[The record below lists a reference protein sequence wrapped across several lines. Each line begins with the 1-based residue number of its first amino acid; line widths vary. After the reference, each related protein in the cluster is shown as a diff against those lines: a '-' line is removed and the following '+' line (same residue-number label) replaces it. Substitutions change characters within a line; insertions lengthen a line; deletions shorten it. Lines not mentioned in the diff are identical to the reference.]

1 MQATEK
7 RKAGQQRQPATENTF
22 FKLQAQRL
30 EEFVALHPS
39 EWRVRDTRLSCPP
52 REVRGMI
59 LGARKQSP
67 VLVLTKERFLQIV
80 GERNRDMLWSEVFA
94 DLDSDFNG
102 QRGGM
107 TGLAPRGTEWT
118 CRGFHADFVVE
129 TVLDFKMLLRNIS
142 ESSCFDLDD
151 GSEGNGCSLLM
162 VQQCTVLYSALL
174 RSHRPRRVSY
184 VLNEYE
190 YHSEV
195 TPASPASPAHL
206 QPAPFARS

>member
-22 FKLQAQRL
+22 FKLQAQCL

-102 QRGGM
+102 AAGWDDRAGSSRYGVD
-107 TGLAPRGTEWT
+107 LSWLPY
-118 CRGFHADFVVE
+118 GFCSRDSLRLQNASLEYFGI
-129 TVLDFKMLLRNIS
+129 LL
-142 ESSCFDLDD
+142 F
-151 GSEGNGCSLLM
+151 
-162 VQQCTVLYSALL
+162 
-174 RSHRPRRVSY
+174 
-184 VLNEYE
+184 
-190 YHSEV
+190 
-195 TPASPASPAHL
+195 
-206 QPAPFARS
+206 